1 MGKDLGS
8 PRHEALRLLLRERR
22 RRADMTQYDLA
33 AKLGRPQSY
42 VSAIEKGQQRVS
54 VLEFLEFAEA
64 IGFDA
69 PARYSENP
77 GEAQGVVHFSTA
89 ASAQHAVTVRCRFG
103 GSHY

>member
-69 PARYSENP
+69 PAAIRKLLAKPKE
-77 GEAQGVVHFSTA
+77 
-89 ASAQHAVTVRCRFG
+89 
-103 GSHY
+103 

>member
-1 MGKDLGS
+1 
-8 PRHEALRLLLRERR
+8 
-22 RRADMTQYDLA
+22 MTQYDLA

-69 PARYSENP
+69 GRRYP
-77 GEAQGVVHFSTA
+77 KDQGEA
-89 ASAQHAVTVRCRFG
+89 
-103 GSHY
+103 